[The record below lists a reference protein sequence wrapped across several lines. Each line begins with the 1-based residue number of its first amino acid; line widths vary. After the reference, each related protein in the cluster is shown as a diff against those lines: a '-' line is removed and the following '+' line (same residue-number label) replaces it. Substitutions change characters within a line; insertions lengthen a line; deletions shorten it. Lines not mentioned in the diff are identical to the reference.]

1 MDVRHENII
10 VTELPGGA
18 GAPAAGDS
26 VFGRVLGVYEQHG
39 YEAGQRRALRDVLLS
54 LLSVTEDLIRRRNL
68 DDDVAEN
75 LRRAA
80 WAVGEQL
87 HRDSPAPCESG
98 FVEGGLGI

>member
-1 MDVRHENII
+1 MDVRHDNII
-10 VTELPGGA
+10 VTELPD
-18 GAPAAGDS
+18 APATASGDS

-39 YEAGQRRALRDVLLS
+39 YEAGHRRALQDVLLS

-68 DDDVAEN
+68 DTAVAEN

-87 HRDSPAPCESG
+87 HRDAGPVEEAG